1 MHIALH
7 VCFVSLKSINQNIFR
22 AEMFLH
28 FTLEK
33 SVITHV
39 VFKVF
44 VIDRRC
50 WTDSD
55 FLDSLC
61 C

>member
-1 MHIALH
+1 MHNPLH
-7 VCFVSLKSINQNIFR
+7 VCFVSLERINRNIFR

-33 SVITHV
+33 PAIRHV

-50 WTDSD
+50 
-55 FLDSLC
+55 
-61 C
+61 

>member
-1 MHIALH
+1 MHIAVQ
-7 VCFVSLKSINQNIFR
+7 VCFVSLKRINRNIFR

-33 SVITHV
+33 PVITHV

-44 VIDRRC
+44 AIDRRC
-50 WTDSD
+50 
-55 FLDSLC
+55 
-61 C
+61 

>member
-50 WTDSD
+50 
-55 FLDSLC
+55 
-61 C
+61 

>member
-7 VCFVSLKSINQNIFR
+7 VCFVSLERITLNIFR

-33 SVITHV
+33 PAIKHV

-50 WTDSD
+50 
-55 FLDSLC
+55 
-61 C
+61 